1 MILITL
7 ADLAEL
13 SNAPLS
19 HSLLEKIKALTQV
32 TDAILFEVAP
42 IIQVFYGLNL
52 THKVITTNNE
62 YRVYCNNIIVHYVD
76 DILLEMVGVTDEPC
90 PVCFPQ

>member
-13 SNAPLS
+13 SNAPL
-19 HSLLEKIKALTQV
+19 LEKIKTLTQV
-32 TDAILFEVAP
+32 TDAIEVAP

-52 THKVITTNNE
+52 THKVVAINNE

-76 DILLEMVGVTDEPC
+76 TFRNGGSY
-90 PVCFPQ
+90 